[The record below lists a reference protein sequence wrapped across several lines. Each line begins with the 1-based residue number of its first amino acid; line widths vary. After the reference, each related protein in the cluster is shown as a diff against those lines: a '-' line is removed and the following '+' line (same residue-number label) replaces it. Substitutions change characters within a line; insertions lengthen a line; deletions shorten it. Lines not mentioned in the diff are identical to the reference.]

1 MIEGKSTRYKLFWM
15 GNDKGTG
22 GVGIFLSEK
31 WVDKVIDVNRVS
43 DRIINIV
50 EGDGG

>member
-1 MIEGKSTRYKLFWM
+1 M

-22 GVGIFLSEK
+22 GVGIFLAEK

-43 DRIINIV
+43 D
-50 EGDGG
+50 